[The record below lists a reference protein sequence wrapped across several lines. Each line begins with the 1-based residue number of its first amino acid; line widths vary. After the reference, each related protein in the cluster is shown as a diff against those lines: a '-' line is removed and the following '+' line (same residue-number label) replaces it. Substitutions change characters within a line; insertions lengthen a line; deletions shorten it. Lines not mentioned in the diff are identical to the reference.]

1 MYEDLGD
8 WHVENRLLEQ
18 GWEAGRPFR
27 RQIQVKDDGSQTIW
41 LDQIWEK
48 HLVEEMLSLKCLLNI
63 SKKSNQI
70 DCLVFSRSMSSCPCG
85 AYTLFI

>member
-48 HLVEEMLSLKCLLNI
+48 HLVEEMLSFDEAI
-63 SKKSNQI
+63 GSRIYEMSK
-70 DCLVFSRSMSSCPCG
+70 D
-85 AYTLFI
+85 FIVEIKGQENNYRLR